1 MLCTKPRELQTYL
14 SCREI
19 RFGFKGA
26 LSGGMIK
33 AVQREERTL
42 PVAWRVA
49 WGGRTGDWETVVGSP
64 GENNRD
70 FN

>member
-19 RFGFKGA
+19 RFDFKGA

-33 AVQREERTL
+33 TVQREERTL
-42 PVAWRVA
+42 TVAWRVA
-49 WGGRTGDWETVVGSP
+49 WGRQDRRLVGSP